1 MAISVSTPTK
11 TAKDYEF
18 GLPWPMLISGFLLLA
33 AIFGTYR
40 WYMHAYA
47 FEVGMDYFEPI
58 FQTYWM
64 NLLWA
69 QIVFLAVAL
78 VGGLYFV
85 WTTREKDVLN
95 ISPQLELQRY
105 LLVFGFISV
114 VAMVIV
120 MAISS
125 FAESDAAWHQ
135 VSIRDTDF
143 TPTHIILFYFCV
155 PTMIVGLALALV
167 WVHTRLPDYHN
178 RVSVPMIIMFTTPLM
193 IMPNVGF
200 NEWGHTFFYAEE
212 LFAAPIHYG
221 FVVLL
226 WGFFALSGFILQCLE
241 RIKILTSLKSTPVN
255 AKTA

>member
-1 MAISVSTPTK
+1 MNFGIPW
-11 TAKDYEF
+11 AKL
-18 GLPWPMLISGFLLLA
+18 LPAFFILLG
-33 AIFGTYR
+33 IFGAYR
-40 WYMHAYA
+40 WYLHACA
-47 FEVGMDYFEPI
+47 FKVGTDYFEPV

-64 NLLWA
+64 SLFWTQILVLGAVFVFGCYYLWK
-69 QIVFLAVAL
+69 
-78 VGGLYFV
+78 
-85 WTTREKDVLN
+85 TREKDVLS

-105 LLVFGFISV
+105 ILIFGFLSV
-114 VAMVIV
+114 VAMVII

-135 VSIRDTDF
+135 VTIRDTDF

-155 PTMIVGLALALV
+155 PTMIVALAFALI
-167 WVHTRLPDYHN
+167 WVHTRMPDFHN
-178 RVSVPMIIMFTTPLM
+178 RLSIPMLIMFIAPVM

-226 WGFFALSGFILQCLE
+226 WGFFALGGFILQCLA
-241 RIKILTSLKSTPVN
+241 RIKILTTVENSL
-255 AKTA
+255 

>member
-1 MAISVSTPTK
+1 
-11 TAKDYEF
+11 
-18 GLPWPMLISGFLLLA
+18 MLISGFLILA
-33 AIFGTYR
+33 AIFGAYR
-40 WYMHAYA
+40 WYLHAYA
-47 FEVGMDYFEPI
+47 FEVGMDYFEPV

-64 NLLWA
+64 SLLWI
-69 QIVFLAVAL
+69 QLAVLGAVF
-78 VGGLYFV
+78 VGGMYYV
-85 WTTREKDVLN
+85 WTTRDKDVLN

-105 LLVFGFISV
+105 MLIFAFIAI

-155 PTMIVGLALALV
+155 PGMIVGMAIAVV
-167 WVHTRLPDYHN
+167 WVHTRLPDFYN
-178 RVSVPMIIMFTTPLM
+178 RLSIPMLIMLTTPLM

-226 WGFFALSGFILQCLE
+226 WGFFAMSGFFVQCLS
-241 RIKILTSLKSTPVN
+241 RIAVLTKINLKP
-255 AKTA
+255 AD